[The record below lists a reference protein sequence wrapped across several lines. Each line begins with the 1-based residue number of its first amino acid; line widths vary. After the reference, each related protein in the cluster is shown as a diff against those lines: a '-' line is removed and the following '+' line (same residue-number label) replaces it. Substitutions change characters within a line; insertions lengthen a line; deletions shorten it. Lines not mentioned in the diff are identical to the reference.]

1 MTKREMLE
9 SIVDGTILNENKREE
24 AAAIAAKELAQMDA
38 ALAKRKDKLTPQQ
51 EENLVI
57 ANAVYE
63 KLSTE
68 SCMTATMVYEIGIEG
83 ITSIPKASS
92 ILRLLV
98 KTGRAS
104 VEDVVVKGKTTTIQ
118 KGYRKI

>member
-9 SIVDGTILNENKREE
+9 SIINGTITEE
-24 AAAIAAKELAQMDA
+24 AVEVARKELAQMDA
-38 ALAKRKDKLTPQQ
+38 ALAKRKDKLTPKQ

-83 ITSIPKASS
+83 ITSVPKASS

-98 KTGRAS
+98 KAGRAS

-118 KGYRKI
+118 KGYKRI